1 MSLWKRVV
9 LVLILSALPLA
20 ARAAT
25 PDSKLSAQDTADAAR
40 VEQYLNSVHSV
51 VARFMQVASDGS
63 AVQGS
68 FYLERPGK
76 MRIQYDKPNP
86 LLMVASGIYLT
97 VYDPELKQ
105 TTYLPIDSTPAYF
118 LVKDKITSDDVTV
131 TKVEHGKDSLRVTL
145 HEAGHPD
152 QGRLTLVFSDNPL
165 QLRKWTVID
174 RDGKQIEVALLDAL
188 FNTHLDP
195 DVFKFVDP
203 SPSKGAGK
211 LN

>member
-1 MSLWKRVV
+1 MSLLKRAI
-9 LVLILSALPLA
+9 LVLILAALPLGV
-20 ARAAT
+20 RAAT
-25 PDSKLSAQDTADAAR
+25 PDNKLSAEDTTDVAR
-40 VEQYLNSVHSV
+40 AEQYLNSIHSV
-51 VARFMQVASDGS
+51 VARFMQVASDGG

-76 MRIQYDKPNP
+76 MRIQYDQPYP

-105 TTYLPIDSTPAYF
+105 TTYLPISSTPAYF
-118 LVKDKITSDDVTV
+118 LVKDKLTPDDVTV
-131 TKVEHGKDSLRVTL
+131 TKVERGKDSLRISL

-174 RDGKQIEVALLDAL
+174 RDGKQIDVALLDAL
-188 FNTHLDP
+188 FNTQLDP

-203 SPSKGAGK
+203 SPSRGAGR

>member
-1 MSLWKRVV
+1 MNLWKRAA
-9 LVLILSALPLA
+9 LALLLWALPLGVQ
-20 ARAAT
+20 AAT
-25 PDSKLSAQDTADAAR
+25 PDSKLSAQDTAEVAR
-40 VEQYLNSVHSV
+40 VEQYLNSIRSV

-63 AVQGS
+63 AVQGN
-68 FYLERPGK
+68 FYLQRPGK
-76 MRIQYDKPNP
+76 MRIQYDKPYP

-105 TTYLPIDSTPAYF
+105 TSYLPIDSTPAYF
-118 LVKDKITSDDVTV
+118 LVKEKISPDDVTV
-131 TKVEHGKDSLRVTL
+131 TKVERGMDSLRVTL

-165 QLRKWTVID
+165 QLKKWTVID

-188 FNTHLDP
+188 FNTNVDP

-203 SPSKGAGK
+203 SPSKGAGR

>member
-1 MSLWKRVV
+1 MNLWKRVA
-9 LVLILSALPLA
+9 LALALGALPLGVQ
-20 ARAAT
+20 AAT
-25 PDSKLSAQDTADAAR
+25 PDSKLSAQDTAEVAR
-40 VEQYLNSVHSV
+40 VEQYLNSIRSV

-63 AVQGS
+63 AVQGN
-68 FYLERPGK
+68 FYLQRPGK
-76 MRIQYDKPNP
+76 MRIQYDKPYP

-105 TTYLPIDSTPAYF
+105 TSYLPIDSTPAYF
-118 LVKDKITSDDVTV
+118 LVKEKISPDDVTV
-131 TKVEHGKDSLRVTL
+131 TKVERGMDSLRVTL

-165 QLRKWTVID
+165 QLKKWTVID

-188 FNTHLDP
+188 FNTNVDP

-203 SPSKGAGK
+203 SPSKGAGR

>member
-1 MSLWKRVV
+1 MNLWKGAALA
-9 LVLILSALPLA
+9 LVLGALPLGVQ
-20 ARAAT
+20 AAT
-25 PDSKLSAQDTADAAR
+25 PDSKLSAQDTAEVAR
-40 VEQYLNSVHSV
+40 VEQYLNSIRSV

-63 AVQGS
+63 AVQGN
-68 FYLERPGK
+68 FYLQRPGK
-76 MRIQYDKPNP
+76 MRIQYDKPYP

-105 TTYLPIDSTPAYF
+105 TSYLPIDSTPAYF
-118 LVKDKITSDDVTV
+118 LVKEKISPDDVTV
-131 TKVEHGKDSLRVTL
+131 TKVERGMDSLRVTL

-165 QLRKWTVID
+165 QLKKWTVID

-188 FNTHLDP
+188 FNTNVDP

-203 SPSKGAGK
+203 SPSKGAGR